1 MRERPNSNEYTPY
14 QGQYVSLVPEGDLI
28 EILESQKT
36 RTLGLISGLT
46 EEEANS
52 RYAPG
57 KWSLKQVF
65 GHISDNERIQSY
77 RLLRIARGDQTSL
90 PGYEQD
96 ELVPNG
102 PFESWSLSQ
111 LAEDYR
117 TVREAT
123 LTLLRGLRDEDWKR
137 IGNANGQPVSARA
150 LACINSGHELHHL
163 RIVEEKYLKAK

>member
-28 EILESQKT
+28 EILEAQKA
-36 RTLGLISGLT
+36 RTLGLISELT
-46 EEEANS
+46 EEQANY

-57 KWSLKQVF
+57 KWSLKQVV

-77 RLLRIARGDQTSL
+77 RLLRIARGDRTNL

-102 PFESWSLSQ
+102 PFESWTLSQ

-117 TVREAT
+117 TVREST
-123 LTLLRGLRDEDWKR
+123 LTLLRGLRAEDWTR
-137 IGNANGQPVSARA
+137 IGNANDNPVSVRA
-150 LACINSGHELHHL
+150 LVCINSGHELHHL
-163 RIVEEKYLKAK
+163 RIIEEQYLK

>member
-1 MRERPNSNEYTPY
+1 MRERPDSREYTPY
-14 QGQYVSLVPEGDLI
+14 QGQYVSLAPEGDII
-28 EILESQKT
+28 EILEAQKA
-36 RTLGLISGLT
+36 RTLGLIAGLT
-46 EEEANS
+46 EAQANY

-57 KWSLKQVF
+57 KWSLKQVI

-102 PFESWSLSQ
+102 PFEGWTPAQ

-117 TVREAT
+117 TVREST
-123 LTLLRGLRDEDWKR
+123 LTLLRGLRDDDWKR
-137 IGNANGQPVSARA
+137 IGNANGSPVSVRA

-163 RIVEEKYLKAK
+163 RIIEEKYLK

>member
-1 MRERPNSNEYTPY
+1 MRERPDSNEYTPY
-14 QGQYVSLVPEGDLI
+14 QGQYVSLVPDGDLI
-28 EILESQKT
+28 DILEAQKA
-36 RTLGLISGLT
+36 RTLRMIAGLT
-46 EEEANS
+46 EEQADY

-77 RLLRIARGDQTSL
+77 RLLRIARGDKTNL

-111 LAEDYR
+111 LSEDYK

-123 LTLLRGLRDEDWKR
+123 LALLRGLRAEDWTR
-137 IGNANGQPVSARA
+137 IGNANDNPVSVRA

-163 RIVEEKYLKAK
+163 RIIEEQYLR